1 MTDTIADMIIRIK
14 NAYMARHKQVV
25 MPASMLRE
33 NIAKILVET
42 GYVESFVRQEQAPQ
56 DELSLVLRYINGKPA
71 LTDLERISKPG
82 RRVYA
87 TSENLPKVL
96 AGYGTAVISTSSGVM
111 TSQQAKEKHIGGEIL
126 FKVW

>member
-1 MTDTIADMIIRIK
+1 MTDTITDMIIRIK

-25 MPASMLRE
+25 MPASLLRE

-42 GYVESFVRQEQAPQ
+42 GYVESFVRQEQTPQ
-56 DELSLVLRYINGKPA
+56 DELSLVLRYVNGKPA

-96 AGYGTAVISTSSGVM
+96 AGYGTAVIS
-111 TSQQAKEKHIGGEIL
+111 
-126 FKVW
+126 

>member
-25 MPASMLRE
+25 MPASLLRE

-42 GYVESFVRQEQAPQ
+42 GYVESFVRQEQSPQ

-71 LTDLERISKPG
+71 LTNLERVSKPG

-87 TSENLPKVL
+87 SSENLPKVL

-111 TSQQAKEKHIGGEIL
+111 TTAQAKEKHIGGEIL
-126 FKVW
+126 FKIW

>member
-1 MTDTIADMIIRIK
+1 MTDTVADMIIRIK

-56 DELSLVLRYINGKPA
+56 DEISLVLRYVNGKPA

-87 TSENLPKVL
+87 SSENLPRVL
-96 AGYGTAVISTSSGVM
+96 NGYGTAVISTSFGVM

>member
-25 MPASMLRE
+25 MPASLLRE

-42 GYVESFVRQEQAPQ
+42 GYVESFVRQEQSPQ

-71 LTDLERISKPG
+71 LTNLERISKPG

-87 TSENLPKVL
+87 TSENLPRVL

-126 FKVW
+126 FKIW

>member
-1 MTDTIADMIIRIK
+1 MTDTVADMIIRIK

-25 MPASMLRE
+25 MPASRLRE
-33 NIAKILVET
+33 NIANILVEA
-42 GYVESFVRQEQAPQ
+42 GYIESVTRREQAPQ
-56 DELSLVLRYINGKPA
+56 DNLELVLRYVNGKPA
-71 LTDLERISKPG
+71 VTDLQRISKPG
-82 RRVYA
+82 LRVYA
-87 TSENLPKVL
+87 SSDNLPKVL